1 MNQWLHTNDI
11 LSCPACCFWGTVF
24 SHWWGHLKLGHR
36 FHAPTKVCSD
46 HCPFKPCICIICR
59 HRLVAW
65 SIRIR
70 CWTRVARGSNHHL
83 TRTRDSRRILWTSW
97 RLWGLKTSASGSF
110 PSCTIA
116 SVEFRYLFFY
126 ILIQHGRS
134 TTFEII
140 LEFGSTEALGSTGSD
155 VLCRAVW
162 HGLVSNDALIMCQSE
177 MNSNLAQRFWARW
190 HGPPFWM
197 HFKQIGN
204 FRTTFE
210 TVSTPLPY
218 FWQTQFIW
226 IRHGSS
232 ATFETGLRF

>member
-11 LSCPACCFWGTVF
+11 LSCTACCFWGTVF

-36 FHAPTKVCSD
+36 FHAPTKVCSH

-116 SVEFRYLFFY
+116 SKARFNGLLPCR
-126 ILIQHGRS
+126 IQIIVFLYFDS
-134 TTFEII
+134 TRQEHDVWNH
-140 LEFGSTEALGSTGSD
+140 FGIRLDEAL
-155 VLCRAVW
+155 
-162 HGLVSNDALIMCQSE
+162 E
-177 MNSNLAQRFWARW
+177 MGKSLKNGKN
-190 HGPPFWM
+190 
-197 HFKQIGN
+197 
-204 FRTTFE
+204 
-210 TVSTPLPY
+210 
-218 FWQTQFIW
+218 
-226 IRHGSS
+226 
-232 ATFETGLRF
+232 

>member
-11 LSCPACCFWGTVF
+11 LSCTACCFWGTVF
-24 SHWWGHLKLGHR
+24 SHWWGHLKLRHR
-36 FHAPTKVCSD
+36 FHAPTKVCSN

-116 SVEFRYLFFY
+116 SKARFK
-126 ILIQHGRS
+126 
-134 TTFEII
+134 
-140 LEFGSTEALGSTGSD
+140 
-155 VLCRAVW
+155 RAPA
-162 HGLVSNDALIMCQSE
+162 VSNSDNCFFIFWFNTAGARRLKSFW
-177 MNSNLAQRFWARW
+177 NSARW
-190 HGPPFWM
+190 GTWDGKIFKKWKKLSCFLK
-197 HFKQIGN
+197 HFS
-204 FRTTFE
+204 FF
-210 TVSTPLPY
+210 PL
-218 FWQTQFIW
+218 Q
-226 IRHGSS
+226 RHPVWVEPKSK
-232 ATFETGLRF
+232 